1 MSKRFQI
8 VLVSLACF
16 LLGCLVAQQL
26 PFAQAQEKQVKK
38 PQWLHGLSV
47 KVRAAKEEDFSD
59 ATKKVGIE
67 VFRDDNNGNLI
78 YITET
83 GSIAVVPGK

>member
-8 VLVSLACF
+8 VFVSLACF